1 MQYGGLGQS
10 PLFSG
15 GGYLTPSIP
24 NGSSTCFPYE
34 APQQGLALQW
44 LSWQNFTLIF
54 ENAGTAFLA
63 AKNAFS
69 QNFVSRM
76 KKTTILFKYF
86 SYDFSLV

>member
-1 MQYGGLGQS
+1 MVFLTCDVIGLG
-10 PLFSG
+10 G
-15 GGYLTPSIP
+15 RGVIKTW
-24 NGSSTCFPYE
+24 TCHWL
-34 APQQGLALQW
+34 QVRKLQW

-76 KKTTILFKYF
+76 KKPTILLKYF
-86 SYDFSLV
+86 SYDLH